1 VCIIIFKDELSLR
14 IKLSDLIEVLDDM
27 YDGFLLSTIEGR
39 VFYANKAV
47 EEISGITLNHIVNKT
62 PNEMEK
68 AGHIIEQTTFV
79 GAEKSITMI
88 HKLQTGR
95 EIFITSKPIYDNNG
109 VIICFVANYRNL
121 SSLEAAKKY
130 HEISIER
137 QVRTDRVTDINHEN
151 WIGDSPE
158 TVNLKTKVAK
168 VAKTEAIVLILGES
182 GVGKEVVANNL
193 HKLSNRNNG
202 PYVQINCAA
211 IPEDLIEAELFGYKR
226 GAFTGAVSDKKGLL
240 ESADGGTILLDE
252 IGEMP
257 LILQAKLLRTI
268 QTQTIT
274 RVGGTNKIKL
284 DIRFIAATNRN
295 LRDEVEKGNF
305 REDLFYRL
313 NVIPIH
319 IQPLNKRK
327 EDIIPL
333 IMFFLDKFNKKYK
346 TFKSFSPEALQVLFD
361 YYWPGNVRQLENVV
375 ERLVIMTEKNVIS
388 PLDLPSDFEIK
399 THVKIDNIKPL
410 KTVREE
416 AESRMIQIAL
426 NKYGTIRQA
435 AKHLKVS
442 HSTIVRKVKE
452 YQINYIDGS

>member
-1 VCIIIFKDELSLR
+1 
-14 IKLSDLIEVLDDM
+14 M

-257 LILQAKLLRTI
+257 LIL
-268 QTQTIT
+268 
-274 RVGGTNKIKL
+274 
-284 DIRFIAATNRN
+284 
-295 LRDEVEKGNF
+295 
-305 REDLFYRL
+305 
-313 NVIPIH
+313 
-319 IQPLNKRK
+319 
-327 EDIIPL
+327 
-333 IMFFLDKFNKKYK
+333 
-346 TFKSFSPEALQVLFD
+346 
-361 YYWPGNVRQLENVV
+361 
-375 ERLVIMTEKNVIS
+375 
-388 PLDLPSDFEIK
+388 
-399 THVKIDNIKPL
+399 
-410 KTVREE
+410 
-416 AESRMIQIAL
+416 
-426 NKYGTIRQA
+426 
-435 AKHLKVS
+435 
-442 HSTIVRKVKE
+442 
-452 YQINYIDGS
+452 